1 MLHWKPANRREPLVT
16 FWPRPKTSLQPQQS
30 KESDATNPALPEA
43 PARVPP
49 VALELVLTQLEPRE
63 LARCRVVCREWR
75 EAATSPEVRRSCFI
89 THWRLGGLV
98 GEPRNPSLLDTAT
111 LGHFVS
117 RHEVARGDSPT
128 SLAVR
133 YGVSVTA
140 IKRLNNII
148 SDHSLHSRTAVYI
161 PVPNA
166 ACLAGAHALFEYCR
180 NACREL
186 LVLVGEGEAAAA
198 REAAKAAAT
207 AGGAGEGGE
216 AEAEASSS
224 RAQEAAS
231 RLRDKLVALLGR
243 SLHVDEQTARYYLS
257 EAGWCPKKAM
267 AMCEQDLAWESRT
280 PGSSRRRRG
289 PIRPIDE

>member
-1 MLHWKPANRREPLVT
+1 MLHWKPQSRREPLVT
-16 FWPRPKTSLQPQQS
+16 FWPKS
-30 KESDATNPALPEA
+30 KTNPQPPPNKGNDASQPEPA
-43 PARVPP
+43 PPRLEHLS
-49 VALELVLTQLEPRE
+49 LELVLTCLEPRE
-63 LARCRVVCREWR
+63 LAKCRVVCREWH
-75 EAATSPEVRRSCFI
+75 EAATSPEVRRSCFM

-98 GEPRNPSLLDTAT
+98 GEPRNASLLDTAT

-140 IKRLNNII
+140 VKRLNNLI
-148 SDHSLHSRTAVYI
+148 SDHSLLSRSAVYI

-166 ACLAGAHALFEYCR
+166 ACLAGAHVLFEYCR

-186 LVLVGEGEAAAA
+186 LVLVGEDEAAAA

-207 AGGAGEGGE
+207 AAASNAAEGE
-216 AEAEASSS
+216 AEAENEGSSS
-224 RAQEAAS
+224 RMQEAS
-231 RLRDKLVALLGR
+231 KLRDKLVALLGR
-243 SLHVDEQTARYYLS
+243 SLHVDEHTARYYLA
-257 EAGWCPKKAM
+257 EAGWCPKKAV
-267 AMCEQDLAWESRT
+267 AMCEQDLAWESRA

-289 PIRPIDE
+289 PIRPVDD

>member
-1 MLHWKPANRREPLVT
+1 M
-16 FWPRPKTSLQPQQS
+16 
-30 KESDATNPALPEA
+30 
-43 PARVPP
+43 
-49 VALELVLTQLEPRE
+49 
-63 LARCRVVCREWR
+63 
-75 EAATSPEVRRSCFI
+75 

-98 GEPRNPSLLDTAT
+98 GEPRNASLLDTAT

-140 IKRLNNII
+140 IKRLNNLI

-166 ACLAGAHALFEYCR
+166 ACLAGAHVLFEYCR

-207 AGGAGEGGE
+207 AGGGAAEGE
-216 AEAEASSS
+216 AESEGSSS
-224 RAQEAAS
+224 RVQEAS
-231 RLRDKLVALLGR
+231 KLRDKLVALLGR
-243 SLHVDEQTARYYLS
+243 SLHVDEHTARYYLS
-257 EAGWCPKKAM
+257 EVGWCPKKAI
-267 AMCEQDLAWESRT
+267 ALCEQDLSWESHA

-289 PIRPIDE
+289 PIRPIDD